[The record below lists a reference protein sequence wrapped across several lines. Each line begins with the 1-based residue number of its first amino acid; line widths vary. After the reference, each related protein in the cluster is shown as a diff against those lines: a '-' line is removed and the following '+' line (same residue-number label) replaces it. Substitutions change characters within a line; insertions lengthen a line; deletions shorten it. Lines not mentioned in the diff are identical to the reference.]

1 MGIYIIEFFQTLLL
15 YYKRKKKK
23 EQNSIQY
30 VPEKTT
36 QKTIQENTIAKAFD
50 FTILIV
56 KSMA

>member
-1 MGIYIIEFFQTLLL
+1 MEIYIIEFFQTLLL
-15 YYKRKKKK
+15 SYKRKKEKK
-23 EQNSIQY
+23 NSFQY
-30 VPEKTT
+30 VPEKTE